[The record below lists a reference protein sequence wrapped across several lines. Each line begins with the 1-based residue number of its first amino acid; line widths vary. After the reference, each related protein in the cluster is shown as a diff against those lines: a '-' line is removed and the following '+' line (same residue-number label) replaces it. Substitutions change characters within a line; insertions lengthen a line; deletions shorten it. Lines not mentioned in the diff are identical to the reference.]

1 MLHSKG
7 GHSPRLLQDAQPTAG
22 DAMERSQ
29 QACIVLALCSLGL
42 GFVAPV
48 LAETATASCATTAP
62 CQPISA
68 PNPTRCAE
76 LETQLRAPMAFI
88 AGGQIQLDKLEAI
101 TAEWM
106 GGYCYRVMQGDAYA
120 WPHDR
125 TARDTGPFF
134 AQIMGDEA
142 SGFSIK
148 PKGITTHVVA
158 RVWYSPDM
166 HAWMLKNRPANEADA
181 PSNPDPIPTG
191 AIVVKEMWPSPAA
204 QFVGDCFDCMK
215 PGSGAVI
222 FVRDAESFSAG
233 WWVGWWGDGYT
244 PSWPPAASNPL
255 TGMGDGGQQFC
266 SNCHASTQPGNT
278 FVSINNLDGH
288 PATFLTQ
295 SLPATPAPPA
305 RHVDNAIP
313 PPSLERIDDP
323 LPGPSAGFHE
333 IYVDLNIKPLATALK
348 PLSPRGERF
357 GERGQLPPC
366 TESAPT
372 TPCQSTPINFPSQT
386 YDSVLVPGHGPL
398 DYFMPSSQCVG
409 CHQAGA
415 TGLQI
420 DMLDYGPTPLRGG
433 SKQPVSISPYSL
445 WSSSP
450 MGLAGRDPIFY
461 AQLESEQI
469 LHADLDKNASPAQ
482 KSALRSLIQDTCL
495 QCHGVMGQRQ
505 HAIDQFDA
513 SGDCGS
519 FARDA
524 ANAVPFPHGAM
535 PWPEQAQQA
544 SYGALARDGISC
556 TVCHRLALDEQADEV
571 NDKPWNTCIQQ
582 KQASLNPNYT
592 GFARTFTGSFPVAEA
607 DQINGPFADPL
618 VKPMQNAL
626 RLTPQHNESISSSEV
641 CGSCHTIHLPVLDRE
656 QPEDR
661 CGPQTDPPDP
671 FRCFPKRYEQTTYAE
686 WVFSAYRT
694 GSLGKQPLPSGP
706 GATPRSC
713 QDCHMPSRNAD
724 GTPLQ
729 SKVAAIE
736 EYSNY
741 PQTDYR
747 LDAEDIDLPL
757 RDGFARH
764 VLVGLNLF
772 LVEMAQQYPDVFG
785 IRSEDPGLGGS
796 NLAPLQVTE
805 NAILDQAA
813 NATTRVSAKPVWD
826 DIRHTLTT
834 EVTVENLAGHKFP
847 SGVGFR
853 RAFIEFSVLDAKGQT
868 LWISGNTNEHGV
880 LVDSQGKPLD
890 GELWWQANCSTRLEN
905 SWQPHYQQITA
916 RNQTQIYQEL
926 ITNAKGQLTTS
937 FLAINEHLKDN
948 RLQPHGLLPESERL
962 AIAAALGDTTPAPK
976 PGEFA
981 MDQNLARAV
990 GPEGEAEHDPDY
1002 SNGSGAD
1009 RISYVVKGLD
1019 GPPAAV
1025 RARVLYQ
1032 AIPPSYLQDRFC
1044 TAVHAAGT
1052 TVGDSE
1058 RLNWLVGKVDMV
1070 GEAGGLEGWKLVV
1083 GDSGVVG
1090 IGVGGTY

>member
-1 MLHSKG
+1 MGKFQH
-7 GHSPRLLQDAQPTAG
+7 QCVA
-22 DAMERSQ
+22 
-29 QACIVLALCSLGL
+29 LGL
-42 GFVAPV
+42 CIAALGFALPS
-48 LAETATASCATTAP
+48 LAETGTASCASTAQ
-62 CQPISA
+62 CTAIAA
-68 PNPTRCAE
+68 PNPARCAE
-76 LETQLRAPMAFI
+76 LETQLRAPKAFI
-88 AGGQIQLDKLEAI
+88 ASGQIQLDKLEAI

-142 SGFSIK
+142 TGFSIK
-148 PKGITTHVVA
+148 PKAITTHVVA

-181 PSNPDPIPTG
+181 PTNPDPIPTG

-204 QFVGDCFDCMK
+204 QFAGDCFDCMK

-233 WWVGWWGDGYT
+233 WWVGWWGDGYKR
-244 PSWPPAASNPL
+244 SWPPAASNPL

-295 SLPATPAPPA
+295 SVPATPAPPA

-313 PPSLERIDDP
+313 PATLERIDEP
-323 LPGPSAGFHE
+323 LAATSARFHDTY
-333 IYVDLNIKPLATALK
+333 IDLNPNGKT
-348 PLSPRGERF
+348 
-357 GERGQLPPC
+357 
-366 TESAPT
+366 PT
-372 TPCQSTPINFPSQT
+372 NFPSQT

-420 DMLDYGPTPLRGG
+420 DMLDYSATPLRGS

-482 KSALRSLIQDTCL
+482 KTALRSLIQDTCL

-519 FARDA
+519 FARDT
-524 ANAVPFPHGAM
+524 ANAVPFPHGAT

-571 NDKPWNTCIQQ
+571 KDKPWNTCIQQ

-592 GFARTFTGSFPVAEA
+592 GFARTFTGAFPVAEA
-607 DQINGPFADPL
+607 NQINGPFADPL

-626 RLTPQHNESISSSEV
+626 RLTPQHKTSISSSEV

-656 QPEDR
+656 QPEER

-671 FRCFPKRYEQTTYAE
+671 LRCFPKRYEQTTYAE
-686 WVFSAYRT
+686 WAFSAYRSGT
-694 GSLGKQPLPSGP
+694 LGKQTLPSGP

-764 VLVGLNLF
+764 VLVGLNIF
-772 LVEMAQQYPDVFG
+772 LIEMAQQFPDVFG

-826 DIRHTLTT
+826 DIRHTLST
-834 EVTVENLAGHKFP
+834 EVTVENLAGHRFP

-853 RAFIEFSVLDAKGQT
+853 RAFIEFSVLDDKGQT
-868 LWISGNTNEHGV
+868 LWISGNTDEHGV
-880 LVDSQGKPLD
+880 LISRLGVPLD
-890 GELWWQANCSTRLEN
+890 GEFWWKADCSERN
-905 SWQPHYQQITA
+905 PNAWQPHYQQITA
-916 RNQTQIYQEL
+916 QNQTQIYQEL

-948 RLQPHGLLPESERL
+948 RLQPHGLLPEPERL

-1009 RISYVVKGLD
+1009 RISYVVEGLD

-1025 RARVLYQ
+1025 RARVMYQ

-1052 TVGDSE
+1052 TVSDSE
-1058 RLNWLVGKVDMV
+1058 RLNWLVGRVDMV
-1070 GEAGGLEGWKLVV
+1070 GDAGGLEGWKLVV
-1083 GDSGVVG
+1083 GDSGVVQSASAER
-1090 IGVGGTY
+1090 IRTLDPE